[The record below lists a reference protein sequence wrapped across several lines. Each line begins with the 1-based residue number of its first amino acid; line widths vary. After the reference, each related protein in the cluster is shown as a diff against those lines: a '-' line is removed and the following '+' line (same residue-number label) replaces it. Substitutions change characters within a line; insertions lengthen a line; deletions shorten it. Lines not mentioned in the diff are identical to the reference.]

1 MSNQIKGSTANSL
14 ILRRRVLP
22 VLFGTLLID
31 MVSFGMVFPIIPILF
46 TDPAS
51 PSFLLHGYSTEMRLL
66 LAGAITAVWGIAQFF
81 AAPILGE
88 LSDVH
93 GRKKL
98 LLFGVGVVG
107 VSQFLFGLGI
117 SVASVMMLFLARAIA
132 GIAAGNVGIAQ
143 AAIAD
148 ITEPKDRAKNF
159 GLIGASLGLG
169 IIIGPL
175 ISGWLSGAFENTAL
189 PFFVGG
195 ILGIL
200 NVALVF
206 FLLPE
211 TNTQP
216 KAASSFTLGKSI
228 RNIRAAFSDA
238 DARRPYLSSFLYF
251 SGLYTFTTAF
261 GIFLVQRFGFSESET
276 GTAFAAVGACTAFT
290 QIVILRV
297 LARRYSEMVMLKY
310 SLPMVAGFTALS
322 AFMPNTALFL
332 AFIPLIAVPHAISQ
346 ASIPSLISRSV
357 SPERQGTALGI
368 NASLLALASTLGPLL
383 MGLASGIVSLHAA
396 FVIGAILML
405 SAWSVLYL
413 DFSQRRAHRGM
424 SPTPDV
430 TTRRR

>member
-1 MSNQIKGSTANSL
+1 MSNQIKGSTVNSL
-14 ILRRRVLP
+14 ILQRRVLP
-22 VLFGTLLID
+22 VLFATLLID
-31 MVSFGMVFPIIPILF
+31 MVGFGMVFPIIPILF
-46 TDPAS
+46 TDPTS
-51 PSFLLHGYSTEMRLL
+51 PSFLLHGYSTEMRFL

-107 VSQFLFGLGI
+107 VSQLLFGLGI
-117 SVASVMMLFLARAIA
+117 SVASVRMLFLARAIA

-169 IIIGPL
+169 LIIGPL
-175 ISGWLSGAFENTAL
+175 ISGWLSGAFENAAL

-238 DARRPYLSSFLYF
+238 DARRPYLSSFLYS

-261 GIFLVQRFGFSESET
+261 GIFLVQRFGFSESQT
-276 GTAFAAVGACTAFT
+276 GTAFAAVGTCTAFT
-290 QIVILRV
+290 QIVILRM
-297 LARRYSEMVMLKY
+297 LARHYSEKMMLKY
-310 SLPMVAGFTALS
+310 SLPMVASFTALS
-322 AFMPNTALFL
+322 AFMPNMVLFL

-368 NASLLALASTLGPLL
+368 NASLLALAFTLGPLL
-383 MGLASGIVSLHAA
+383 MGLASGIVGLHAA

-405 SAWSVLYL
+405 FAWSVLYL
-413 DFSQRRAHRGM
+413 NFR
-424 SPTPDV
+424 PTPTEGQFDARATKEV
-430 TTRRR
+430 Q

>member
-1 MSNQIKGSTANSL
+1 MSNQSKGSTANSL
-14 ILRRRVLP
+14 ILQRRVLP
-22 VLFGTLLID
+22 VLFATLLID
-31 MVSFGMVFPIIPILF
+31 MVGFGMVFPIIPILF

-51 PSFLLHGYSTEMRLL
+51 PSFLLQGYSTEMRFL

-107 VSQFLFGLGI
+107 VSQLIFGLGI

-169 IIIGPL
+169 LIIGPL
-175 ISGWLSGAFENTAL
+175 ISGWLSGAFENAAL

-238 DARRPYLSSFLYF
+238 DARRPYLSSFLYS

-261 GIFLVQRFGFSESET
+261 GIFLVQRFGFSESQT
-276 GTAFAAVGACTAFT
+276 GTAFAAVGTCTAFT

-297 LARRYSEMVMLKY
+297 LTKRYSEIVMLKY

-322 AFMPNTALFL
+322 AFMPNMALFL
-332 AFIPLIAVPHAISQ
+332 AFIPLISVPHAISQ
-346 ASIPSLISRSV
+346 ASIPALISRSV

-368 NASLLALASTLGPLL
+368 NASLLALAFTLGPLL

-413 DFSQRRAHRGM
+413 DLSQRQAHSSM